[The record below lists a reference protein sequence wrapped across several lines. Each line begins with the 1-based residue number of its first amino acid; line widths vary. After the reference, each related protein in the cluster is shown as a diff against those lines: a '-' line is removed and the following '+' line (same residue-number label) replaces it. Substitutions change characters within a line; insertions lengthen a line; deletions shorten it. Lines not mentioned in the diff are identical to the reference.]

1 MCFADGEPS
10 PARISNEL
18 PDPPNPL
25 VASASG
31 FFDVDDVDDVD
42 DMVVVG
48 VAIGLLIRT
57 SRVEGDTKMEVK
69 AGPRVDSKVT
79 VFPLNMSSVTTV
91 GGETELVV

>member
-1 MCFADGEPS
+1 VCFADGEPS